1 MMKSPTAKV
10 GHLRNLIG
18 TRARYHGTLFEIIEV
33 LEDGPALVLQDCEKH
48 TTIQADQ
55 HGEAHRRVPQTMTLP
70 ISITKSGEIDT
81 KSIGLVLLD
90 SDHNQLHASQ

>member
-1 MMKSPTAKV
+1 MKNTDTKV
-10 GHLRNLIG
+10 DDLRNLIG
-18 TRARYHGTLFEIIEV
+18 TRARYQGSLFEIIEV
-33 LEDGPALVLQDCEKH
+33 LEDGPALVLQDCDKH
-48 TTIQADQ
+48 TIIQADQ

-90 SDHNQLHASQ
+90 NDHNHLHASQ